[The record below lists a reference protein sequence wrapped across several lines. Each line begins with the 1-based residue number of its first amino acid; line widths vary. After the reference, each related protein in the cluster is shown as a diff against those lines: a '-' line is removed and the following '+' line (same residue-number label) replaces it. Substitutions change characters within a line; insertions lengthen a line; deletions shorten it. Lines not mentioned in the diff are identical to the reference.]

1 MTTDPST
8 HLFWITSRAAGIVA
22 LLVASVSVSVGLLM
36 STRVAGRRLRGPDLR
51 VLHEVLSIS
60 TIVAIAVHALS
71 LLGDQYLRASF
82 IDVTVPFVS
91 GYKTV
96 WTTLGIMAGWSMVA
110 LGLSYYARGQDRS
123 RSAGVRCT
131 GSPRSPGC
139 SGSCTRSARARD
151 AGQAW
156 FLAMTAIV
164 VLPALVLLVRRLTMP
179 AGKPSADGR
188 VVKRPANAA
197 RRHGGA
203 AGEAL
208 GEAVHS

>member
-36 STRVAGRRLRGPDLR
+36 STRLAGRRLRGPDLR
-51 VLHEVLSIS
+51 VLHEVLSLS
-60 TIVAIAVHALS
+60 TIVAIAVHAFS
-71 LLGDQYLRASF
+71 LLGDQYLRAS
-82 IDVTVPFVS
+82 IVDVTVPFA
-91 GYKTV
+91 GPYKTV
-96 WTTLGIMAGWSMVA
+96 WTSIGIIAGWALVA
-110 LGLSYYARGQDRS
+110 LGLSYYARGRIGPQRW
-123 RSAGVRCT
+123 RTLHRFTALAWLLGLVHALGE
-131 GSPRSPGC
+131 GS
-139 SGSCTRSARARD
+139 D

-156 FLAMTAIV
+156 FLAMTAVV
-164 VLPALVLLVRRLTMP
+164 VLPALVLLARRLTLP

-188 VVKRPANAA
+188 VVKRPAHATRGH
-197 RRHGGA
+197 RRA

>member
-22 LLVASVSVSVGLLM
+22 LVVASVAVSVGLLM

-60 TIVAIAVHALS
+60 TIVAIAVHAFS

-82 IDVTVPFVS
+82 LDVTVPLVS

-96 WTTLGIMAGWSMVA
+96 WTTLGIVAGWGLVA
-110 LGLSYYARGQDRS
+110 LGLSYYARGRIGAQRWRALHRFTAVAWLLGLVHS
-123 RSAGVRCT
+123 LGE
-131 GSPRSPGC
+131 GS
-139 SGSCTRSARARD
+139 D

-164 VLPALVLLVRRLTMP
+164 VLPALVLLVRRLTLP

-188 VVKRPANAA
+188 VVKRPAHAA
-197 RRHGGA
+197 GRHGRA
-203 AGEAL
+203 TGEAL
-208 GEAVHS
+208 GEAVHP

>member
-1 MTTDPST
+1 M
-8 HLFWITSRAAGIVA
+8 
-22 LLVASVSVSVGLLM
+22 
-36 STRVAGRRLRGPDLR
+36 
-51 VLHEVLSIS
+51 LSIS
-60 TIVAIAVHALS
+60 TIVAIAVHAFS

-96 WTTLGIMAGWSMVA
+96 WTTLGIVAGWSMVA
-110 LGLSYYARGQDRS
+110 LGLSYYARGRIGPQRWRALHRFTAVAWLLGLVHS
-123 RSAGVRCT
+123 LGE
-131 GSPRSPGC
+131 GS
-139 SGSCTRSARARD
+139 D

-197 RRHGGA
+197 RRHGRA